1 MNISQIKTFLTLAD
15 CLNMTE
21 TAERLNCT
29 QPAVSARI
37 RGLEETLGTV
47 LFDRIG
53 KKVHLTANGSV
64 FYSYAHK
71 LVGTLQAATE
81 HLHQMD
87 DPLTGA
93 IHFGA
98 SNFIGIYLIPPYLG
112 RYRKIAPKLQFELD
126 ILPSARLLERLDA
139 NILEFLIL
147 SDQIP
152 LNEAHHDFR
161 DLCRDEMIFIVPPD
175 HRLARL
181 GTCTVT
187 DLAQETFLVKAAPSA
202 TRTFILDKIRASGG
216 TLGREMHISSTEAIK
231 QGVMHGLGVSILSR
245 FTVAHEL
252 DAGRLCEVPMDSIR
266 FERGIRIVFRRDKL
280 LSPAT
285 MRFLETLVL
294 DQGAGPAVQ
303 KRFPASDG

>member
-21 TAERLNCT
+21 TAARLNCT

-37 RGLEETLGTV
+37 RGLEESLDTV

-64 FYSYAHK
+64 FCDYARK
-71 LVGTLQAATE
+71 LLGTLQAATE

-87 DPLTGA
+87 DPLAGT

-98 SNFIGIYLIPPYLG
+98 SNFIGIYLIPPFLG
-112 RYRKIAPKLQFELD
+112 RYRKTAPRLQFELD
-126 ILPSARLLERLDA
+126 ILPSAKLLERLDA
-139 NILEFLIL
+139 NKIEFVIL
-147 SDQIP
+147 SDQIA
-152 LNEAHHDFR
+152 LDAAHYAFR
-161 DLCRDEMIFIVPPD
+161 DFCRDEMVFIVPPD
-175 HRLARL
+175 HRLARARQ
-181 GTCTVT
+181 CTLD
-187 DLAQETFLVKAAPSA
+187 DLALDTFLVKAAPSA
-202 TRTFILDKIRASGG
+202 TRTFLLDTIHAHGG
-216 TLGREMHISSTEAIK
+216 VLGREMHISSTEAIK

-252 DAGRLCEVPMDSIR
+252 AAGRLCEVPITSMR
-266 FERGIRIVFRRDKL
+266 FERGIRVVFRRDKL

-285 MRFLETLVL
+285 LRFLESLTI
-294 DQGAGPAVQ
+294 DRSAE
-303 KRFPASDG
+303 ASALT